1 MQRAPL
7 ITIVLLTLALF
18 SATSAHQV
26 VARQG
31 SEDTSKQ
38 FQSPMVLE
46 VTLPNLDAKLR
57 LVSTDLA
64 NYTCDGVSIRALT
77 VARAKRAKGTTAVLE
92 FHGFIRVPESFDR
105 QVDVTVAL
113 KAGAVTVA
121 KGERLRI
128 DAEEDRG
135 TRFRVSVPVDETL
148 LNGAMA
154 SDSRPTLEITLVV
167 RDNS

>member
-1 MQRAPL
+1 MYRATL
-7 ITIVLLTLALF
+7 TTTSLLTLALLN
-18 SATSAHQV
+18 AISAHQIV
-26 VARQG
+26 VRQG

-38 FQSPMVLE
+38 FQSPMVIE
-46 VTLPNLDAKLR
+46 VPLPDLDEKLR

-77 VARAKRAKGTTAVLE
+77 VARAKRARGTTAVLE
-92 FHGFIRVPESFDR
+92 FYGFIRVPESFDR
-105 QVDVTVAL
+105 QMDVTVVF

-128 DAEEDRG
+128 DAEEGRG
-135 TRFRVSVPVDETL
+135 TRFRVSLPVEETI
-148 LNGAMA
+148 LNGAMVSGA
-154 SDSRPTLEITLVV
+154 RPTLEITTVV

>member
-1 MQRAPL
+1 MHRAAL
-7 ITIVLLTLALF
+7 TTTSLLTLALLN
-18 SATSAHQV
+18 ATSAHQIV
-26 VARQG
+26 VRQG
-31 SEDTSKQ
+31 REDTSKQ
-38 FQSPMVLE
+38 FQSPMVIE
-46 VTLPNLDAKLR
+46 VPLPDLDEKLR

-77 VARAKRAKGTTAVLE
+77 VARAKRAKGKIAVLE

-113 KAGAVTVA
+113 NAGAVTVA

-128 DAEEDRG
+128 DAEEGRG
-135 TRFRVSVPVDETL
+135 TRVRVSLPVEETL
-148 LNGAMA
+148 LNGALA
-154 SDSRPTLEITLVV
+154 SDARPTLKITMVV